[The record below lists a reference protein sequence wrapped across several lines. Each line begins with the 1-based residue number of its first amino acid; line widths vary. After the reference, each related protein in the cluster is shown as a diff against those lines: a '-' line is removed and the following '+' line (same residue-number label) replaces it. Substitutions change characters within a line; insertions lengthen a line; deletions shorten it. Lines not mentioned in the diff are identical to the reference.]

1 MAEKTKFT
9 LEEQLLTEATATAMD
24 EFAKTAIMEA
34 VLDTIK
40 DTGYITLEEAKVI
53 ENFIYKVVTEA
64 SEDFVPDEEEIEAMI
79 KQLKA
84 LGYEVETPE
93 EDAAEKAEAGEEE
106 AGEGEEE
113 GEGEGE
119 SEAEEGEGEK
129 EAEEGEKVVGENFS
143 LADAIA
149 RKLEIL

>member
-1 MAEKTKFT
+1 MAEKTT
-9 LEEQLLTEATATAMD
+9 LAPEEQLITEATATAMD

-64 SEDFVPDEEEIEAMI
+64 AEDFVPSEEEIEAMI
-79 KQLKA
+79 KQLEA
-84 LGYEVETPE
+84 LGYEVESP
-93 EDAAEKAEAGEEE
+93 EEE
-106 AGEGEEE
+106 AKEQAEVDGDETSKGEEE
-113 GEGEGE
+113 GESKEEAGEDETGKKEGE
-119 SEAEEGEGEK
+119 
-129 EAEEGEKVVGENFS
+129 VVGESLS